1 MALLAFDVRHK
12 THTTSVM
19 LLIGSIQTVVLQM
32 FFFGSRRH
40 GALLQNSAGH
50 EA

>member
-1 MALLAFDVRHK
+1 MRHK
-12 THTTSVM
+12 THAAGIM
-19 LLIGSIQTVVLQM
+19 LLIGSIQTVALQM

-40 GALLQNSAGH
+40 GAFLQNSAGH